1 MINFEG
7 CIEPPKE
14 VGKYKEFKIAIEG
27 FYYWGDGYRTHKD
40 YDDFHRLLDKL
51 ENDLDSVIQEK
62 YFGKLIFI
70 PSDPN
75 SYECSEIK
83 PVKANY
89 EPSNVYL
96 HPMEFTGILQEED
109 IERLC
114 VFVNEYSKVLGRPDI
129 SANIQYMN
137 DTYHL
142 TDVDYINL
150 ILQNSKKIISIV
162 QEQLDKMSA
171 RRKAEWFKWEYHE
184 VGFDFAKT
192 CGINRDFGNRHGYSS
207 SDADVATIQTL
218 VKNAIDDGTLK

>member
-75 SYECSEIK
+75 SCECSEIK
-83 PVKANY
+83 PVK
-89 EPSNVYL
+89 
-96 HPMEFTGILQEED
+96 PMSLQRYIYILWNLQE
-109 IERLC
+109 
-114 VFVNEYSKVLGRPDI
+114 FF
-129 SANIQYMN
+129 
-137 DTYHL
+137 
-142 TDVDYINL
+142 
-150 ILQNSKKIISIV
+150 
-162 QEQLDKMSA
+162 
-171 RRKAEWFKWEYHE
+171 RRKILK
-184 VGFDFAKT
+184 DFV
-192 CGINRDFGNRHGYSS
+192 F
-207 SDADVATIQTL
+207 L
-218 VKNAIDDGTLK
+218 